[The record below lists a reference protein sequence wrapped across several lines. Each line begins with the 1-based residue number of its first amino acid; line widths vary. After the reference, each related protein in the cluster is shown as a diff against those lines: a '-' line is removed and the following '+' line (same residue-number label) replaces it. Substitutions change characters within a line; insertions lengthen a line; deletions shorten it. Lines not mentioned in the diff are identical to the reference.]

1 MPPSNYVPKLVQVPA
16 EPGPLVPYTAAAST
30 RSLGAARRPGSSD
43 AFPVGA
49 LDLVLLFVGAA
60 VLVWGLA
67 VDAPAFVLVVASVV
81 TIVGFLLPLRKLA
94 LRRSHPVPRPA
105 AALDGPPAAGE
116 EPVLLLDLADPTSN
130 RLAGAYRRLLAT
142 VAGRDDLVA
151 LEAAGAAH
159 AAVGEAAAL
168 VDGRPPVSL
177 ADLDQLDQRS
187 EAMERLATL
196 LATRP
201 VEALALPPIA
211 PADDGLARLQA
222 LVTAFA

>member
-1 MPPSNYVPKLVQVPA
+1 
-16 EPGPLVPYTAAAST
+16 
-30 RSLGAARRPGSSD
+30 
-43 AFPVGA
+43 VGA

-67 VDAPAFVLVVASVV
+67 VGAPAFVLVVASVV

-94 LRRSHPVPRPA
+94 RRRGSHTGSTPVDADARPV
-105 AALDGPPAAGE
+105 GE
-116 EPVLLLDLADPTSN
+116 EPLLLLDLADPTSN

-142 VAGRDDLVA
+142 VTGRDDLVA

-159 AAVGEAAAL
+159 AAVGEAAML
-168 VDGRPPVSL
+168 VEGRPPVSL
-177 ADLDQLDQRS
+177 ADLDHLDQRS

-196 LATRP
+196 LAARP
-201 VEALALPPIA
+201 VERLSLPEIET
-211 PADDGLARLQA
+211 ADTGLARLQA

>member
-1 MPPSNYVPKLVQVPA
+1 MPPSNYVPKLVRVPD
-16 EPGPLVPYTAAAST
+16 EPGPLVPYTPPASSRSAAS
-30 RSLGAARRPGSSD
+30 GRRPGSSD

-49 LDLVLLFVGAA
+49 LDLLLLFVGAA

-67 VDAPAFVLVVASVV
+67 VGAPTLVLVVASVV

-94 LRRSHPVPRPA
+94 RRRSAPA
-105 AALDGPPAAGE
+105 ASMRLADDAVPPGE
-116 EPVLLLDLADPTSN
+116 GSVLLIDLADPTSN

-159 AAVGEAAAL
+159 AAIGEAAAL
-168 VDGRPPVSL
+168 VDGRPPASL
-177 ADLDQLDQRS
+177 AELDQLDQRS
-187 EAMERLATL
+187 AAMERLATL
-196 LATRP
+196 LSARP
-201 VEALALPPIA
+201 VDALSLPPID
-211 PADDGLARLQA
+211 PTDDGLARLRA